1 MHAQV
6 IRSRPGR
13 TGADSDRI
21 VTDELIPAFRE
32 EPGFAGAL
40 SFVDRRSGDSLL
52 VVLWKTAEQA
62 GRPHGGHKQVTVWE
76 VNVRV

>member
-6 IRSRPGR
+6 IRSRRGLA
-13 TGADSDRI
+13 GADSDRI
-21 VTDELIPAFRE
+21 VLDELTPAFHE

-40 SFVDRRSGDSLL
+40 SFVDRQSGDSML

-62 GRPHGGHKQVTVWE
+62 RRPLAARGQVTVWE